1 MSKLGTLLPIFGKSL
16 LAPVALAMAM
26 TACGNQQP
34 SFTENAQTK
43 RLSSDDAVARQNG
56 VMSGLPGETHRDE
69 AAGSGISGSPVSAG
83 PDGIMGT
90 PDDVS
95 SGPDGV
101 FGTKDDVKAGPD
113 ATLGTA
119 DDIGTGPD
127 GIIGTTD
134 DVVVGVEGGAHPPGM
149 EGGVT
154 LPGHDPNAQGVGEGG
169 LKFPDGGTGG
179 TSAGGST
186 SGTTDGGTGTTAGG
200 TTAGTTGSGTTDGG
214 TTAGGTTTGG
224 TTSTAGGTS
233 GGGTTATAGGTTAG
247 DTTAGTTTG
256 GTTAGGTTSGGA
268 TAGGT
273 TAGGTTA
280 GGTTGSTPVQRTVN
294 LMQPS
299 AGKVDIL
306 WIVDTSNSMSEEQSY
321 LATNFNAMITALNDA
336 GHDFQTAIT
345 TTDIC
350 QDTMPAA
357 LEDRVCPADYGGS
370 PATHLRGSFVGTA
383 GRKVL
388 KRGDADLVSKFN
400 TYVSQGVD
408 GSGFE
413 HGLKAAQMAVAKSLS
428 GENEPLVRSGAFL
441 AVIVV
446 SDEQDDGIG
455 LSQTDAY
462 NGHNF
467 YSEGYTRF
475 RFTED
480 DMITYLRG
488 VKGNGKFSVS
498 AITPTRLANGAL
510 CAAPH
515 TAPAEE
521 GTQYILAAQKSG
533 GIAQSICDTNWN
545 ASLARIGLDLDSQI
559 SQVVLPSTPKV
570 DTIVVKVNGVMTSAW
585 TYNAGNNAVKF
596 NAGHVPAE
604 GAAIEVTYTEM

>member
-1 MSKLGTLLPIFGKSL
+1 MSKLGTLLPIFGKSI

-26 TACGNQQP
+26 TACGNQAP
-34 SFTENAQTK
+34 SFTENTQTK
-43 RLSSDDAVARQNG
+43 RLSSDDAVARKNG
-56 VMSGLPGETHRDE
+56 AMDGLPSEAHRGGNRDVNAKGLE
-69 AAGSGISGSPVSAG
+69 GSPVSAG

-95 SGPDGV
+95 SGPDAT
-101 FGTKDDVKAGPD
+101 FGTKDDVGAGPD
-113 ATLGTA
+113 GTLGTQ

-127 GIIGTTD
+127 GILGTGD
-134 DVVVGVEGGAHPPGM
+134 DVVVGIAGGA
-149 EGGVT
+149 GGPI
-154 LPGHDPNAQGVGEGG
+154 LQAGDPNAKGVGEGG
-169 LKFPDGGTGG
+169 LKFPGGGDGAGT
-179 TSAGGST
+179 AGGST
-186 SGTTDGGTGTTAGG
+186 SGTTDGATGTGGTVAGGTSAGGTSDGATTAGG
-200 TTAGTTGSGTTDGG
+200 TAAGGATAGA
-214 TTAGGTTTGG
+214 TTAGGT
-224 TTSTAGGTS
+224 S
-233 GGGTTATAGGTTAG
+233 AGGTT
-247 DTTAGTTTG
+247 D
-256 GTTAGGTTSGGA
+256 GA
-268 TAGGT
+268 VTAGGT
-273 TAGGTTA
+273 TAGGTSAGGTSA
-280 GGTTGSTPVQRTVN
+280 GGTTSGGTTVHKTVE

-306 WIVDTSNSMSEEQSY
+306 WIVDTSNSMSEEQQY
-321 LATNFNAMITALNDA
+321 LATNFNAMINALNDA
-336 GHDFQTAIT
+336 GHDFQTAVT

-357 LEDRVCPADYGGS
+357 LADRVCPADYGGS

-388 KRGDADLVSKFN
+388 KRGEVDLVSKFN
-400 TYVSQGVD
+400 AYVSQGVD

-428 GENEPLVRSGAFL
+428 GENEHLVRDGAFL

-455 LSQTDAY
+455 LSQVDAY

-467 YSEGYTRF
+467 FAEGYTQF
-475 RFTED
+475 RFTEE

-498 AITPTRLANGAL
+498 AITPTRLPNGEL

-521 GTQYILAAQKSG
+521 GTQYILAAQKTG
-533 GIAQSICDTNWN
+533 GIVQSICDTNWN
-545 ASLARIGLDLDSQI
+545 NSLAKIGLDLDSQI
-559 SQVVLPSTPKV
+559 SQVVLPTAPVLS
-570 DTIVVKVNGVMTSAW
+570 TIVVTVNGVATTTW

-596 NAGHVPAE
+596 DAGHVPAE
-604 GAAIEVTYTEM
+604 GAAVKVTYDQM